1 MQLSRNRMQ
10 EIDSRRPFKETY
22 SKKEKSNEYQDC
34 HRSNLFIPGNDVAYD
49 FLFILCPRRSAPSF
63 RIYFYPLL
71 GNNSGSKDITID
83 HLFKI

>member
-1 MQLSRNRMQ
+1 MSRNRMLG
-10 EIDSRRPFKETY
+10 IDSIKPFKETY

-34 HRSNLFIPGNDVAYD
+34 HRSNPFIPGNDIAYD

-63 RIYFYPLL
+63 GIYFYPLA
-71 GNNSGSKDITID
+71 GINSGSKDITID